1 MDKLDILNR
10 AEFVQK
16 LINLTEKIAANK
28 ACVSFA
34 MDGVWGCGKS
44 FVLDMYEA
52 QLSEIQSENKY
63 FIVRYNCWKYDYY
76 EEPLIALIAVIITAI
91 EEKTKLFP
99 DSEAKAKT
107 LGVLKS
113 IGVSLLSMAIV
124 I

>member
-1 MDKLDILNR
+1 
-10 AEFVQK
+10 
-16 LINLTEKIAANK
+16 
-28 ACVSFA
+28 
-34 MDGVWGCGKS
+34 
-44 FVLDMYEA
+44 MYEA